1 MRTVTAV
8 LLALVLAACSGSG
21 SGSDG
26 EASGDDRTE
35 AGAEAGADDGFPLT
49 VEHRFGET
57 TIDEAPTRVATVG
70 LTDHDAVLALGVTPV
85 GTTEWYGGHPFGVW
99 PWAQDELGDAEPV
112 LLGDA
117 EAVDEEAVVEAAP
130 DVILALYAGLTE
142 EQYADLSRHAPVVAA
157 PEDFPD
163 YGIPWQDQTRIVG
176 DVLGRADQAAALIE
190 ETEQLV
196 ADAAAE
202 HPELDGASTL
212 VAGALEGLYVYG
224 SDTAGGRVLEDLGLE
239 IPDEVDD
246 MVGPSGY
253 VEVSLETPEVL
264 DVDALVL
271 LDADPDRPPLTVEAY
286 TSLPVHQEGRE
297 VHVTTDGPLAG
308 GSYISVLS
316 LPVILEQLV
325 PMLAAAVDG
334 DPATEVPAER

>member
-1 MRTVTAV
+1 VRILRTVLSV
-8 LLALVLAACSGSG
+8 LLVVALAACSGSG
-21 SGSDG
+21 SGDEETTG
-26 EASGDDRTE
+26 RATTE
-35 AGAEAGADDGFPLT
+35 AAARDTFPLT
-49 VEHRFGET
+49 VEHRFGVT
-57 TIDEAPTRVATVG
+57 TIEEAPTRVATVG

-85 GTTEWYGGHPFGVW
+85 GTTEWYGGHLFGVW
-99 PWAQDELGDAEPV
+99 PWARDELGDAEPV

-117 EAVDEEAVVEAAP
+117 EAIDEEAVIEADP
-130 DVILALYAGLTE
+130 DVILALYAGLTQ
-142 EQYADLSRHAPVVAA
+142 EQYDDLSRFAPVVTA

-176 DVLGRADQAAALIE
+176 DVLGRPDEAAALIDD
-190 ETEQLV
+190 TEQLV

-202 HPELDGASTL
+202 HPELDGATTL

-224 SDTAGGRVLEDLGLE
+224 SDTAGGRVLEDLGLA
-239 IPDEVDD
+239 IPAEVDE

-253 VEVSLETPEVL
+253 VEVSLERPEIL

-271 LDADPDRPPLTVEAY
+271 LDGAPDRPPLTVDAY
-286 TSLPVHQEGRE
+286 TSLPVHTEGRE
-297 VHVTTDGPLAG
+297 VAVTTDGPLAG

-316 LPVILEQLV
+316 LPVILDQLV

>member
-21 SGSDG
+21 SDDG
-26 EASGDDRTE
+26 ATGADRTE
-35 AGAEAGADDGFPLT
+35 AGAAADADDGFPLT
-49 VEHRFGET
+49 VAHRFGET
-57 TIDEAPTRVATVG
+57 TIDETPTRVATVG

-142 EQYADLSRHAPVVAA
+142 EQYADLSRYAPVVVA

-176 DVLGRADQAAALIE
+176 DVLGRADQAAALID
-190 ETEQLV
+190 ETERLV

-202 HPELDGASTL
+202 NPAFAGATTV

-224 SDTAGGRVLEDLGLE
+224 SDTAGGRVLEDLGFE

-246 MVGPSGY
+246 TVGPSGY
-253 VEVSLETPEVL
+253 VEVSLETPEIL

-271 LDADPDRPPLTVEAY
+271 LDGAPDRPPLSIDAY

-297 VHVTTDGPLAG
+297 VDVTTDGPLAG

-334 DPATEVPAER
+334 DPATEVPAEA